1 MEKYIGIDLGTS
13 NSVITVCDE
22 KGETTV
28 IPNLDGSLITPSIV
42 YYDGEKTIVGEKVK
56 PMYKLGNPNTIGGF
70 KTDMGSGSTYTL
82 GGKKFTPTEL
92 SSLVLKYLKE
102 SAEAYLGEPVTEV
115 VITVPAYFYE
125 IQRTQTRLAAEMV
138 GLTVKRV
145 IDEPTAS
152 ALSFGLSLE
161 EEKNILVYDFGGGTF
176 DVSLLAVDSGT
187 IDVIGKG
194 GDNHLGGND
203 IDEAIATTIAKSLKK
218 RQGWVPASEKALR
231 TLREIA
237 RQTKEKMSTND
248 YLDIDLTPLG
258 SVDDQFD
265 ISKGNLEIT
274 KKDFIQIIK
283 KILVKTVGTLQDVV
297 SESGMTMD
305 EIDYIM
311 LVGGSTKITEI
322 KPMLE
327 AATGIKV
334 LQNEIDPDL
343 IVSVGASIQ
352 ASIME
357 GGVGEMLLLD
367 VTPFN
372 LSVMVEGGA
381 SSVVIAQNSAIP
393 KEGYRV
399 YTTTYDNQ
407 TEIDFKVYQGNSSIA
422 SENEFLGLVT
432 IDNIKPEKAGRPQ
445 FEMVLSIDQNGELHI
460 SATELNTG
468 RTVETTR
475 KI

>member
-1 MEKYIGIDLGTS
+1 MKNYIGIDLGTS
-13 NSVITVCDE
+13 NSVITLCDE
-22 KGETTV
+22 NGKTTV
-28 IPNLDGSLITPSIV
+28 IPNLDGGLTTPSIV
-42 YYDGEKTIVGEKVK
+42 YYDGKETIVGEKVK

-70 KTDMGSGSTYTL
+70 KTDMGSNSTFTL
-82 GGKKFTPTEL
+82 GGKQFTPTEL
-92 SSLVLKYLKE
+92 SSLVLEYLKQ
-102 SAEAYLGEPVTEV
+102 SAEAYLGFPVEEV

-125 IQRTQTRLAAEMV
+125 IQRTQTRIAAEMV
-138 GLTVKRV
+138 GLKVKRI

-152 ALSFGLSLE
+152 ALSFGLSLK
-161 EEKNILVYDFGGGTF
+161 EEKTVLVYDFGGGTF
-176 DVSLLAVDSGT
+176 DVSLLLIDGGT

-203 IDEAIATTIAKSLKK
+203 IDEVIANTIAKSLKK
-218 RQGWVPASEKALR
+218 RQGWSPASEKALR

-237 RQTKEKMSTND
+237 RKTKEQMSSNE
-248 YLDIDLTPLG
+248 YYEIDLTPLG

-265 ISKGNLEIT
+265 ITKGNLEIT
-274 KKDFIQIIK
+274 KKDFIQIIQ
-283 KILVKTVGTLQDVV
+283 KILVKTVGTLQEVV
-297 SESGMTMD
+297 SESGLAMD
-305 EIDYIM
+305 QVDYIL

-327 AATGIKV
+327 SATGIKV

-352 ASIME
+352 SSIME
-357 GGVGEMLLLD
+357 GGVTDMLLLD

-372 LSVMVEGGA
+372 LSVMIEGGA
-381 SSVVIAQNSAIP
+381 SSVVIAQNSSIP

-407 TEIDFKVYQGNSSIA
+407 TKIDFKVYQGNSSIA
-422 SENEFLGLVT
+422 SENEYLGLVT
-432 IDNIKPEKAGRPQ
+432 IDNIKPEKAGKPQ
-445 FEMVLSIDQNGELHI
+445 FELTLRIDQNGELKI
-460 SATELNTG
+460 SAMELNTG
-468 RTVETTR
+468 RTVATTR